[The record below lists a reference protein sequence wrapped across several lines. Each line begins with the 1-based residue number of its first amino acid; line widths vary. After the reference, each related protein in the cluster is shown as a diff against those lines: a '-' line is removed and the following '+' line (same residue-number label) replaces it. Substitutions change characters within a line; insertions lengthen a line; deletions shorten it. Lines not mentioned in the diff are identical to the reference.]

1 LFKGKNYLYPNV
13 IVDFNL
19 KILDS
24 NSFFNDFFKNQKD
37 WKKLPAKIT
46 DLIEFDDLNEFKK
59 SLHSIHSM
67 ETANSTFNG
76 KIKVGEKFESI
87 KITISHLQNENK
99 EWSNHAVELTC
110 QKNEN
115 HSIRS
120 WIPAQILENSPLKTF
135 TIDRNYCLT
144 FFSKSAVSLLEFL
157 LKEKPIIGKSFFT
170 AELLKAEWKNYFD
183 IIFSDEK
190 IILEKNYYIREE
202 EFYDLLTFSPLKNE
216 KDDIEGCIVY
226 ANDILQLKKQEVY
239 RYQNHKKYQHL
250 FNNNNNLG
258 IAILNDNSL
267 MIQAN
272 DSFCK
277 LLEVENNNLEKIKI
291 RDFILGG
298 DLTLFILK
306 IKEIYRN
313 DISHFTGEIKFKDT
327 KDIIKY
333 GQLNLNGLYKNNKFI
348 GCLITILDISNQ
360 KEVQLQ
366 EQELKE
372 LKTKEK
378 INLKHQLLQQ
388 QELDSRIREL
398 ATNQMLIA
406 QKNNLIKD
414 LAKKLEQIAKK
425 SELEIK
431 LKIRKIISSIKR
443 QNLFEDDWGNLKMHF
458 ITMHP
463 SFFKKLTDK
472 SPEITE
478 LDLRQC
484 AYVKLGFS
492 AKETS
497 DLLGILPRSIEQS
510 RFRIKKKLN
519 LSDNQKLI
527 DYLRSI

>member
-1 LFKGKNYLYPNV
+1 LFKGKNFLYPNA
-13 IVDFNL
+13 IVDLNL
-19 KILDS
+19 KILDA

-37 WKKLPAKIT
+37 WKILPAKIT
-46 DLIEFDDLNEFKK
+46 DLIEFDDLNEFKS
-59 SLHSIHSM
+59 SLHAIHSM
-67 ETANSTFNG
+67 ETANSIFNG

-87 KITISHLQNENK
+87 KITINHLQNDNR

-110 QKNEN
+110 QKNE
-115 HSIRS
+115 IQPIKP
-120 WIPAQILENSPLKTF
+120 WVPAQILENSPLKIF
-135 TIDRNYCLT
+135 TVDRNYCLT
-144 FFSKSAVSLLEFL
+144 FFSKSAVPLLEFL
-157 LKEKPIIGKSFFT
+157 LKDKPVIGKSFFAT
-170 AELLKAEWKNYFD
+170 KLQQVEWENYFD
-183 IIFSDEK
+183 NIFSDEK
-190 IILEKNYYIREE
+190 IFLEKNYHIGEE

-216 KDDIEGCIVY
+216 KGDIEACIVY

-250 FNNNNNLG
+250 FNNNNLG

-291 RDFILGG
+291 CDFILGD

-313 DISHFTGEIKFKDT
+313 DIPHFTSEIKFKDT
-327 KDIIKY
+327 KDIVKY
-333 GQLNLNGLYKNNKFI
+333 GQINLNRLYQNDKFN
-348 GCLITILDISNQ
+348 GCLITVLDISSQ
-360 KEVQLQ
+360 KEIQLQ

-378 INLKHQLLQQ
+378 LNLKHQLLLQQ
-388 QELDSRIREL
+388 DLDSRTREL

-406 QKNNLIKD
+406 QKNNVIKD
-414 LAKKLEQIAKK
+414 LGEKLEQITKK
-425 SELEIK
+425 SEIEIK
-431 LKIRKIISSIKR
+431 PEIRKIIRSIKH
-443 QNLFEDDWGNLKMHF
+443 QNIFEDDWGKLKMHF
-458 ITMHP
+458 IKMHP

-472 SPEITE
+472 SSKITE
-478 LDLRQC
+478 IDLRQC

-519 LSDNQKLI
+519 LPNNQKLI